1 MVEMFAEIHSSD
13 NLTQER
19 KRRRE
24 ESRRANPGI
33 IQRRESTS
41 GVMDAPFTLQEMRRA
56 TGETGLTSPG
66 KKDQM
71 CYIMLKHLGKQT
83 EHQLLG
89 IYNKI
94 WEEGRLP
101 TSWKEAIIIPIIKPG
116 KDPTTPTS
124 CRPIA
129 LT

>member
-56 TGETGLTSPG
+56 TGKTGLTSPG
-66 KKDQM
+66 KRPNVLYNVKT
-71 CYIMLKHLGKQT
+71 LGKT
-83 EHQLLG
+83 D
-89 IYNKI
+89 
-94 WEEGRLP
+94 R
-101 TSWKEAIIIPIIKPG
+101 
-116 KDPTTPTS
+116 TPAF
-124 CRPIA
+124 RDI
-129 LT
+129 